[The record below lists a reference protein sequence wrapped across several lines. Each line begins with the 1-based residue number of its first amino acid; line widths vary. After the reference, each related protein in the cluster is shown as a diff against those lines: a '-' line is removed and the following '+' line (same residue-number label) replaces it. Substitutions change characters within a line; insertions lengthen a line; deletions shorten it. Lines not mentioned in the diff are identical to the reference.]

1 MAEDTR
7 NKILKSAFHLFSKNN
22 YHAVS
27 MTQIAEGAEISKGTL
42 YWYFD
47 SKEELFRETAV
58 TGMDYFY
65 KLFEEIAVKEISSDK
80 KIKILVKC
88 VFKTLIEHLDI
99 LEVVRN
105 NVELISSDF
114 KDEIESK
121 HKKNI
126 KIVSR
131 IVEQGI
137 EEGLIRSGN
146 PTNMAA
152 LILSVLFTP
161 QTKEIL
167 DNDEKVEDKIN
178 FLYDFI
184 MNGISRK
191 EHQDEK

>member
-1 MAEDTR
+1 
-7 NKILKSAFHLFSKNN
+7 
-22 YHAVS
+22 
-27 MTQIAEGAEISKGTL
+27 
-42 YWYFD
+42 
-47 SKEELFRETAV
+47 
-58 TGMDYFY
+58 MDYFY
-65 KLFEEIAVKEISSDK
+65 ELFEEIAVKEISSDK
-80 KIKILVKC
+80 KIRILVKC
-88 VFKTLIEHLDI
+88 VFKTLIEHLDM
-99 LEVVRN
+99 LEVFRN

-114 KDEIESK
+114 KDAIESK

-126 KIVSR
+126 KIVSQ
-131 IVEQGI
+131 IVKQGI

-146 PTNMAA
+146 PTDMAA

-191 EHQDEK
+191 EQQDEK

>member
-27 MTQIAEGAEISKGTL
+27 MIQIAKGAEISKGTL

-58 TGMDYFY
+58 NGMDYFY
-65 KLFEEIAVKEISSDK
+65 ELFEEIAVKEISSDK
-80 KIKILVKC
+80 KIRILVKC
-88 VFKTLIEHLDI
+88 VFKTLIEHLDM
-99 LEVVRN
+99 LEVFRN

-114 KDEIESK
+114 KDAIESK

-126 KIVSR
+126 KIVSQ
-131 IVEQGI
+131 IVKQGI

-146 PTNMAA
+146 PTDMAA

-191 EHQDEK
+191 EQQDEK

>member
-1 MAEDTR
+1 MAEDTK

-47 SKEELFRETAV
+47 SKEELFRETVV
-58 TGMDYFY
+58 TGLDYFHE
-65 KLFEEIAVKEISSDK
+65 LFEEIAAKEISSDK
-80 KIKILVKC
+80 KIRILLKC
-88 VFKTLIEHLDI
+88 VFKTLIENLDM
-99 LEVVRN
+99 LEVFRN

-114 KDEIESK
+114 KDAIESK

-126 KIVSR
+126 EIVSR

-137 EEGLIRSGN
+137 EEGLIRSEN
-146 PTNMAA
+146 STNMAA
-152 LILSVLFTP
+152 LIMSVLFTH
-161 QTKEIL
+161 QIKEIL

-178 FLYDFI
+178 FIYDFI